1 VSTAIEIGNVTIHR
15 IVEQEGPF
23 FEAMQF
29 FPAMTKE
36 ILDENRGW
44 LRPRFLD
51 ASDRLMLCIQSY
63 IVRTP
68 HHTIMIDSCVGNHK
82 PRPTRPFWN
91 MMNSDRYEK
100 NLAASGFGV
109 NDIDFV
115 MCTHLHTDHVGWN
128 TRLENGRWVPTF
140 PKARYVFAD
149 RELAH
154 WTKRH

>member
-1 VSTAIEIGNVTIHR
+1 MSTKIEIGNTTIHR

-23 FEAMQF
+23 FDAMQF
-29 FPAMTKE
+29 FPTMTKE
-36 ILDENRGW
+36 LLDENRGW
-44 LRPRFLD
+44 LQPRFLD
-51 ASDRLMLCIQSY
+51 DKDRVMLCIQSY
-63 IVRTP
+63 IVKTP

-82 PRPTRPFWN
+82 PRPTRSFWN

-128 TRLENGRWVPTF
+128 TR
-140 PKARYVFAD
+140 D
-149 RELAH
+149 R
-154 WTKRH
+154 KSVV